1 MGLFDLASKLAR
13 PALFSFSPE
22 QAHTLSIKALKSG
35 MVPGA
40 TFSQDDRLKVK
51 LGGLTFPNP
60 VGLAAGYDKNAEV
73 PDAILRLGFGFTE
86 VGTITPLGQAGN
98 PKPRIFRLV
107 EDDAVIN
114 RLGFNNEGHDAALA
128 RLKQR
133 AHKKGIVGVNI
144 GANKTSD
151 DFVADYEKG
160 IEKFFDVASY
170 FTANISSP
178 NTPGLRN
185 LQASQAL
192 ETLLNRIFDV
202 VEKCETKKQ
211 KTVPVFLK
219 IAPDLTE
226 HEMDD
231 IAEVV
236 KKSHLDALIV
246 SNTTLD
252 RAGLK
257 DQKQASETGGL
268 SGKPLFE
275 KSTKVLANMR
285 QRLGPDIPLI
295 GVGGVSSAQDVIT
308 KLEAGA
314 SLVQIYTGL
323 IYEGPCLPTKIMQD
337 LSAYLDQH
345 NIAHIS
351 DLTGTK
357 TDDWLGV

>member
-1 MGLFDLASKLAR
+1 MGIFEFASQLAR

-22 QAHTLSIKALKSG
+22 KAHTLSIKALKSG

-40 TFSQDDRLKVK
+40 TFSNDDRLSVK
-51 LGGLTFPNP
+51 LAGLNFPNP

-73 PDAILRLGFGFTE
+73 PDAILKLGFGFTE
-86 VGTITPLGQAGN
+86 VGTITPLAQSGN

-114 RLGFNNEGHDAALA
+114 RLGFNNEGHAEAMQRLQA
-128 RLKQR
+128 RKNN
-133 AHKKGIVGVNI
+133 AGIVGVNI
-144 GANKTSD
+144 GANKTSE

-160 IEKFFDVASY
+160 IEKFFDIASY

-185 LQASQAL
+185 LQAAEAL
-192 ETLLNRIFDV
+192 ETLLNRIFEQV
-202 VEKCETKKQ
+202 KTCENKTKK
-211 KTVPVFLK
+211 TTPVFLK

-226 HEMDD
+226 YEMDD

-236 KKSHLDALIV
+236 KNSHLDALIV

-252 RAGLK
+252 RSGLK
-257 DQKQASETGGL
+257 DQKQASEAGGL
-268 SGKPLFE
+268 SGKPLFA

-285 QRLGPDIPLI
+285 QRLGPDIPLL
-295 GVGGVSSAQDVIT
+295 GVGGISSASDVIA

-314 SLVQIYTGL
+314 SLVQVYTGL
-323 IYEGPCLPTKIMQD
+323 IYGGPCLPTKIMEG
-337 LSAYLDQH
+337 LSAHLDKH
-345 NIAHIS
+345 KIKHIS
-351 DLTGTK
+351 DIVGTK
-357 TDDWLGV
+357 TDDWL

>member
-1 MGLFDLASKLAR
+1 MGIFELACQLAR

-22 QAHTLSIKALKSG
+22 KAHTLSIKALKSG
-35 MVPGA
+35 MVPGV
-40 TFSQDDRLKVK
+40 TFSNDERLSVK
-51 LGGLTFPNP
+51 LAGLNFPNP

-73 PDAILRLGFGFTE
+73 PDAILKLGFGFTE
-86 VGTITPLGQAGN
+86 VGTITPLAQSGN

-107 EDDAVIN
+107 ADDAVIN
-114 RLGFNNEGHDAALA
+114 RLGFNNEGHAEALKRLEA
-128 RLKQR
+128 RT
-133 AHKKGIVGVNI
+133 HNSGIVGVNI
-144 GANKTSD
+144 GANKTSE

-185 LQASQAL
+185 LQAAEAL
-192 ETLLNRIFDV
+192 ETLLNRVFEQV
-202 VEKCETKKQ
+202 NTCENKTK

-226 HEMDD
+226 YEMDD

-236 KKSHLDALIV
+236 KNSHLDALIV

-252 RAGLK
+252 RSGLK
-257 DQKQASETGGL
+257 DKKQASEAGGL
-268 SGKPLFE
+268 SGKPLFT

-285 QRLGPDIPLI
+285 QRLGPDMPLI
-295 GVGGVSSAQDVIT
+295 GVGGVSSASDVIA
-308 KLEAGA
+308 KMEAGA

-323 IYEGPCLPTKIMQD
+323 IYEGPCLPTKIMEG
-337 LSAYLDQH
+337 LSAHLDQH
-345 NIAHIS
+345 KIGHIS
-351 DLTGTK
+351 DIVGTK
-357 TDDWLGV
+357 TDDWL

>member
-1 MGLFDLASKLAR
+1 MGLFDLASQLAR

-22 QAHTLSIKALKSG
+22 KAHTLSIKALKTG

-40 TFSQDDRLKVK
+40 SFAHDERLSVR
-51 LGGLTFPNP
+51 LAGLTFPNP

-73 PDAILRLGFGFTE
+73 PDAVLKLGFGFTE
-86 VGTITPLGQAGN
+86 VGTITPLAQDGN

-107 EDDAVIN
+107 EDEGVIN
-114 RLGFNNEGHDAALA
+114 RLGFNNEGHDEALKRLEA
-128 RLKQR
+128 RK
-133 AHKKGIVGVNI
+133 HNSGILGVNI
-144 GANKTSD
+144 GANKTSQ

-160 IEKFFDVASY
+160 IEKFFGVASY
-170 FTANISSP
+170 YTANISSP

-185 LQASQAL
+185 LQASEAL
-192 ETLLNRIFDV
+192 ETLLNRIFDKV
-202 VEKCETKKQ
+202 GACENKTQ

-226 HEMDD
+226 IEMDD

-257 DQKQASETGGL
+257 DQKQAGEAGGL
-268 SGKPLFE
+268 SGKPLFA

-285 QRLGPDIPLI
+285 QRLGPDMPLI
-295 GVGGVSSAQDVIT
+295 GVGGISSASDVIA

-323 IYEGPCLPTKIMQD
+323 IYEGPCLPTKIMEG
-337 LSAYLDQH
+337 LSAHLDQ
-345 NIAHIS
+345 NKIAHIS
-351 DLTGTK
+351 DIVGTK
-357 TDDWLGV
+357 TDDWL

>member
-1 MGLFDLASKLAR
+1 MGIFKLASQLAR

-22 QAHTLSIKALKSG
+22 KAHTLSIKALKSG
-35 MVPGA
+35 VIPSA
-40 TFSQDDRLKVK
+40 SFSDNRLSVK
-51 LGGLTFPNP
+51 LGGLNFPNP

-73 PDAILRLGFGFTE
+73 PDAILKLGFGFTE
-86 VGTITPLGQAGN
+86 VGTITPLAQDGN

-107 EDDAVIN
+107 EDNAVIN
-114 RLGFNNEGHDAALA
+114 RLGFNNEGHDAALS

-133 AHKKGIVGVNI
+133 TNTKGIVGINI

-160 IEKFFDVASY
+160 IKKFFDVASY

-185 LQASQAL
+185 LQAAEAL
-192 ETLLNRIFDV
+192 ETLLNRIFETV
-202 VEKCETKKQ
+202 NKCEA
-211 KTVPVFLK
+211 KTNKSVPIFLK

-226 HEMDD
+226 YEMDD

-257 DQKQASETGGL
+257 DQKQAEEAGGL
-268 SGKPLFE
+268 SGEPLFK

-285 QRLGPDIPLI
+285 QRLGPDMPLI
-295 GVGGVSSAQDVIT
+295 GVGGISSAEDVIS

-323 IYEGPCLPTKIMQD
+323 IYGGPCLPIKIMQD
-337 LSAYLDQH
+337 LSAYLDQN
-345 NIAHIS
+345 NIDHIS
-351 DLTGTK
+351 NLTGTK
-357 TDDWLGV
+357 TDDWL

>member
-1 MGLFDLASKLAR
+1 MAIFEFASQLAR
-13 PALFSFSPE
+13 PALFSLSPE
-22 QAHTLSIKALKSG
+22 KAHTLSIKALKSG
-35 MVPGA
+35 IVPGA
-40 TFSQDDRLKVK
+40 TFANDARLEVK
-51 LGGLTFPNP
+51 LAGMTFPNP

-73 PDAILRLGFGFTE
+73 PDAILKLGFGFTE
-86 VGTITPLGQAGN
+86 VGTLTPLGQSGN

-114 RLGFNNEGHDAALA
+114 RLGFNNEGHRAALA
-128 RLKQR
+128 RLEARSSQN
-133 AHKKGIVGVNI
+133 GIVGVNI
-144 GANKTSD
+144 GANKTSE

-160 IEKFFDVASY
+160 IETFFDVASY

-185 LQASQAL
+185 LQAGEAL
-192 ETLLNRIFDV
+192 QTLLDRIFETV
-202 VEKCETKKQ
+202 TNCEAKKH
-211 KTVPVFLK
+211 KSVPVFLK

-226 HEMDD
+226 YEMDD

-236 KKSHLDALIV
+236 KTSHLDALIV

-252 RAGLK
+252 RTGLK
-257 DQKQASETGGL
+257 DQKQATEAGGL

-285 QRLGPDIPLI
+285 QRLGPDMPLI
-295 GVGGVSSAQDVIT
+295 GVGGISSAQDVIT

-323 IYEGPCLPTKIMQD
+323 IYGGPCLPTKIMQG
-337 LSAYLDQH
+337 LSAYLDE
-345 NIAHIS
+345 NSINNIS
-351 DLTGTK
+351 DLTGIK
-357 TDDWLGV
+357 TDDWL

>member
-1 MGLFDLASKLAR
+1 MGLFDLASQLAR
-13 PALFSFSPE
+13 PALFSLSPE
-22 QAHTLSIKALKSG
+22 KAHTLSIKALKSG

-40 TFSQDDRLKVK
+40 SFSHDERLNVR
-51 LGGLTFPNP
+51 LAGLTFPNP

-73 PDAILRLGFGFTE
+73 PDAILKLGFGFTE
-86 VGTITPLGQAGN
+86 VGTITPLAQTGN

-114 RLGFNNEGHDAALA
+114 RLGFNNEGHSEALKRLEA
-128 RLKQR
+128 RDR
-133 AHKKGIVGVNI
+133 NPGIVGVNI
-144 GANKTSD
+144 GANKTSQ

-185 LQASQAL
+185 LQAAEAL
-192 ETLLNRIFDV
+192 ETLLNRIFDQV
-202 VEKCETKKQ
+202 STCENKTK

-226 HEMDD
+226 YEMDD

-236 KKSHLDALIV
+236 KNSHLDALIV

-252 RAGLK
+252 RTGLK
-257 DQKQASETGGL
+257 DQKQAGEAGGL
-268 SGKPLFE
+268 SGKPLFA

-285 QRLGPDIPLI
+285 QRLGPDMPLI
-295 GVGGVSSAQDVIT
+295 GVGGISSASDVIA
-308 KLEAGA
+308 KFEAGA

-323 IYEGPCLPTKIMQD
+323 IYEGPCLPTKIMEG
-337 LSAYLDQH
+337 LSAHLDQ
-345 NIAHIS
+345 NKIAHIS
-351 DLTGTK
+351 DIVGTK
-357 TDDWLGV
+357 TDDWL

>member
-1 MGLFDLASKLAR
+1 MGIFEFASQLAR

-22 QAHTLSIKALKSG
+22 KAHTLSIKALKSG

-40 TFSQDDRLKVK
+40 TFSHDKRLTVK
-51 LGGLTFPNP
+51 LAGLNFPNP

-73 PDAILRLGFGFTE
+73 PDAVLRLGFGFTE
-86 VGTITPLGQAGN
+86 VGTITPLAQSGN

-114 RLGFNNEGHDAALA
+114 RLGFNNEGHDAALE
-128 RLKQR
+128 RLKHR
-133 AHKKGIVGVNI
+133 GINNGIVGVNI
-144 GANKTSD
+144 GANKTSE

-185 LQASQAL
+185 LQAAEAL
-192 ETLLNRIFDV
+192 EKLLERIFESV
-202 VEKCETKKQ
+202 GNCETKKR
-211 KTVPVFLK
+211 KSVPVFLK

-226 HEMDD
+226 YEMDD
-231 IAEVV
+231 IAEVI
-236 KKSHLDALIV
+236 KSSHLDALIV

-252 RAGLK
+252 RSGLK
-257 DQKQASETGGL
+257 NKKQAGEAGGL
-268 SGKPLFE
+268 SGKPLFQ
-275 KSTKVLANMR
+275 KSTRVLANMR
-285 QRLGPDIPLI
+285 QRLGPDMPLI
-295 GVGGVSSAQDVIT
+295 GVGGISSAADVIS

-323 IYEGPCLPTKIMQD
+323 IYGGPCLPTKIMQE
-337 LSAYLDQH
+337 LSAYLDQ
-345 NIAHIS
+345 NEIGHIS
-351 DLTGTK
+351 ELVGTK